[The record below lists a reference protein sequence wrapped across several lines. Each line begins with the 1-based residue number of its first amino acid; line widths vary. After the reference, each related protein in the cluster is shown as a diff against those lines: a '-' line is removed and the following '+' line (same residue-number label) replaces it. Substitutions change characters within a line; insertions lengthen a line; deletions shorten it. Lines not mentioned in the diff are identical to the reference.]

1 MKQWLRKI
9 FPAPLISIMLIGI
22 WVMLN
27 QSLSVGNLV
36 FAALLGLFIP
46 IFSAPLRPLQVKVRK
61 PLTIIRLF
69 CIVTADAW
77 LSAWAVIK
85 ILVRP
90 IGDKDTSEFV
100 QIPLDMRDP
109 NGLAVLAIITCI
121 TPGNAWAELSMDRSV
136 LLLHVLD
143 GKVVPENVIK
153 TVKER
158 YERPLM
164 EIFEQ

>member
-1 MKQWLRKI
+1 MKKWLRRI
-9 FPAPLISIMLIGI
+9 FPAPLISLMLIGTWI
-22 WVMLN
+22 MLT
-27 QSLSVGNLV
+27 QSVAVGTLV
-36 FAALLGLFIP
+36 FATLLGFFIP
-46 IFSAPLRPLQVKVRK
+46 IFSATLRPRHVKVRRPWIVLK
-61 PLTIIRLF
+61 LF
-69 CIVTADAW
+69 FVVTMDAW

-85 ILVRP
+85 ILLRP
-90 IGDKDTSEFV
+90 VGNEDTSEFV
-100 QIPLDMRDP
+100 RVPLEMRDP

-121 TPGNAWAELSMDRSV
+121 TPGNAWAELSMDRSI

-143 GKVVPENVIK
+143 GKVIPEKVIE